1 MDHTLVFVP
10 SYFDFVKVRNWFKKE
25 DLDYS
30 EISEYTKDKKVA
42 QVGFYELY
50 FLTFHL
56 LICIRLGISSF
67 TTRSIF

>member
-42 QVGFYELY
+42 QVGFSELY
-50 FLTFHL
+50 FLTFHPF
-56 LICIRLGISSF
+56 ICI
-67 TTRSIF
+67 TNY